1 MIYIRSVIFNLAF
14 YTFLFLLMLFA
25 LPIFLLP
32 WKWVWWMPT
41 TWARTSLWMLRV
53 LAGVKFELRGIEN
66 KPEGGVLIASKHQ
79 STWETFVLLFVAE
92 RPAYLAKRELFIIP
106 FFGWYLSRFR
116 QISVNRARGSSAL
129 KSMIPQARAAV
140 KDGRDVVIFPEG
152 TRRTPGDPPSYKF
165 GVTALYRI
173 LKVPVVPVALNA
185 GVFWPR
191 RTFLRYPG
199 TIVMEILPPIEPG
212 LSDDVF
218 KETLIERIETASDK
232 LLEEAK
238 ASQKAND
245 SSM

>member
-1 MIYIRSVIFNLAF
+1 VIYIRSVIFNLAF

-92 RPAYLAKRELFIIP
+92 RPAYLAKRELFMIP

-212 LSDDVF
+212 LSDEVF

-238 ASQKAND
+238 ASQKANE

>member
-92 RPAYLAKRELFIIP
+92 RPAYLAKRELFMIP

-152 TRRTPGDPPSYKF
+152 TRRTPGDPPAYKF

-238 ASQKAND
+238 AAQKAND

>member
-92 RPAYLAKRELFIIP
+92 RPAYLAKRELFMIP

-129 KSMIPQARAAV
+129 KSMIPQAKAAV

-152 TRRTPGDPPSYKF
+152 TRRAPGDPPSYKF

>member
-92 RPAYLAKRELFIIP
+92 RPAYLAKRELFMIP

-152 TRRTPGDPPSYKF
+152 TRRTPGDPPAYKF

-245 SSM
+245 TSM

>member
-53 LAGVKFELRGIEN
+53 LAGVKFELRGMEN

-92 RPAYLAKRELFIIP
+92 RPAYLAKRELFKIP

-129 KSMIPQARAAV
+129 KSLIPQARAAV

-152 TRRTPGDPPSYKF
+152 TRRTPGDSPSYKY

-218 KETLIERIETASDK
+218 NKTLIERIETASDK
-232 LLEEAK
+232 LLEEAR
-238 ASQKAND
+238 ASQKANE

>member
-92 RPAYLAKRELFIIP
+92 RPAYLAKRELFMIP

-212 LSDDVF
+212 LSDEVF

-238 ASQKAND
+238 ASQKANE

>member
-14 YTFLFLLMLFA
+14 YTFLFLLMFFA

-92 RPAYLAKRELFIIP
+92 RPAYLAKRELFMIP

>member
-1 MIYIRSVIFNLAF
+1 MIYLRSFIFNLAF
-14 YTFLFLLMLFA
+14 YTFLFLLMVLS

-41 TWARTSLWMLRV
+41 TWARVSLWLLRV
-53 LAGVKFELRGIEN
+53 IVGVRFELRGMEN
-66 KPEGGVLIASKHQ
+66 KPESGVLIASKHQ

-92 RPAYLAKRELFIIP
+92 RPAYLAKQELFMIP

-116 QISVNRARGSSAL
+116 QISINRAKGSSAL
-129 KSMIPQARAAV
+129 KSLIPQAKAAV

-152 TRRTPGDPPSYKF
+152 TRRTPGDPPSYKY

-199 TIVMEILPPIEPG
+199 TIVMEFLPQIQPG

-218 KETLIERIETASDK
+218 KETLIERIETASNR
-232 LLEEAK
+232 LLEEAN
-238 ASQKAND
+238 ASQKSDN
-245 SSM
+245 SKL

>member
-92 RPAYLAKRELFIIP
+92 RPAYLAKRELFMIP